1 MRERAQVPFEFCCC
15 IELRQVLGLKAE
27 TEKEL
32 AGLIK
37 QVSLDS
43 IYYHTY
49 GLLLRHRYRAGA
61 FSNDFA
67 TWAAVQVG
75 DRVLGERLAVLDPLS
90 FDTLADLRDEIVSV
104 IDSHLKSIVVVPRV
118 VYGEPFHFIQSRIVA
133 VPAGMT
139 AQTLQEFR
147 QAVSEV
153 DDRTLYYHTLE
164 ARVRLKH
171 GRNDFAAWL
180 RDGLNLPTL
189 AARIGALDPFTGGL
203 ERVRTQMLASCDQT
217 LAQGRDL

>member
-1 MRERAQVPFEFCCC
+1 MSERAQVPFEFFCC
-15 IELRQVLGLKAE
+15 IELRQMLGLKAE

-67 TWAAVQVG
+67 TWVAVQVG

-90 FDTLADLRDEIVSV
+90 FDTLVDLRDEIVSV

-118 VYGEPFHFIQSRIVA
+118 AYGEPFHFIQSRIVA

-203 ERVRTQMLASCDQT
+203 ERVRTQMLAYCDQV
-217 LAQGRDL
+217 LIQGRDL

>member
-15 IELRQVLGLKAE
+15 IELRQMLGLKAE

-37 QVSLDS
+37 LVSLDS
-43 IYYHTY
+43 IYYHTC
-49 GLLLRHRYRAGA
+49 GLLLRHRYRAGE

-67 TWAAVQVG
+67 TWVAVQVG

-90 FDTLADLRDEIVSV
+90 FDALVDLRDEIVSV
-104 IDSHLKSIVVVPRV
+104 IDGHLKSIAVIPRV

-133 VPAGMT
+133 VPAGT
-139 AQTLQEFR
+139 VAYTLEEFR

-164 ARVRLKH
+164 AWVRRKH
-171 GRNDFAAWL
+171 RRNDFAAWL
-180 RDGLNLPTL
+180 RDRLSLPTL
-189 AARIGALDPFTGGL
+189 AARIEALNPFTGGL
-203 ERVRTQMLASCDQT
+203 EWVRTQMLAYCDQV
-217 LAQGRDL
+217 LIQGRDL